1 MASGKYDKKSLPPH
15 GFHLHKNTQILYG
28 AENAVGKG
36 VEFMKNVKHKMDIT
50 FDHTAPSIVIEIPQ
64 YYHGYG
70 DILKR
75 GGKIRCITE
84 ITKENLRYCEELV
97 KTVTELRHMD
107 GLKGGIAINE
117 TEYMATT
124 VLQEAQPLTEVIYS
138 NVDEVVAQGQFIFDT
153 LWKNATVAQK
163 KIKELKEGIKSYE
176 TKLITGSSD
185 SLIETEFG
193 RVVWNSSEINVCTS
207 IDGLRINKNHL
218 IESITN
224 ALTNER
230 IN

>member
-1 MASGKYDKKSLPPH
+1 MA
-15 GFHLHKNTQILYG
+15 TR
-28 AENAVGKG
+28 
-36 VEFMKNVKHKMDIT
+36 
-50 FDHTAPSIVIEIPQ
+50 
-64 YYHGYG
+64 

-84 ITKENLRYCEELV
+84 ITKENLQYCEELV
-97 KTVTELRHMD
+97 NTVTELRHMD

-176 TKLITGSSD
+176 TKLITESSD

-207 IDGLRINKNHL
+207 IDGLRINKNYL
-218 IESITN
+218 VESIIN

-230 IN
+230 DKYT